1 MAATVIT
8 TVAVQSL
15 TLELL
20 EEIKKLLSQR
30 QFVPGHKWLK
40 SHEVRRMLATAQ
52 VTLEHLRLKG
62 MLPFTMIG
70 GVIITIMMTSKR
82 SSKRIRTTVIF

>member
-1 MAATVIT
+1 MAANII
-8 TVAVQSL
+8 
-15 TLELL
+15 TLEDLQNFKQEL
-20 EEIKKLLSQR
+20 FAELQKLLPQR
-30 QFVPGHKWLK
+30 ATAPVRKWLK

-52 VTLEHLRLKG
+52 VTLQHLRLNG